1 MGFSMSVDAPLHT
14 ECKDDE
20 QFFFLDNTKYNCD
33 WLRRN
38 LEYRDIFCDRD
49 SFIRQHCKQTC
60 IQCTTSTSSPHQDRV
75 NDETGIIMTIEEDA
89 SWWAT
94 LHPTQAPTVK
104 REAGEVTLSPTS
116 RTLLPTD
123 CYDDRSY
130 RYPLDQ
136 SKDCSAFVDDDCI
149 LEHER
154 ELSRDQL
161 QDLLKKCPRAC
172 NVPCN
177 YTLEN
182 TSRPTIA
189 PRISRLTRST
199 TNRPTR
205 EPTLEI
211 TSRPTIAPRTSLPTR
226 SRTDRP
232 TIPPTTDRPTSC
244 FDDRSYQYPLNPS
257 LGCAYFQGEDC
268 FAYDDRLSKEEIVH
282 LLYSCPNACN
292 VDCNE
297 YTPSP
302 TYTISIETRA
312 DNEPSSTPSL
322 LIQDTNTPA
331 PTISTQPTDCY
342 DDRSYTSPLDP
353 TKRCED
359 FEDCF
364 SYRDQMTLD
373 QFQELLLRCPMT
385 CKVGCNYQVLTDS
398 PTISSSP
405 SSVRSERPSFG
416 ELSDPNT
423 MDPTP
428 STPSPTINR
437 EPTIPNDSS
446 CQDDPDYR
454 TPVGGY
460 TCQIFQIFTSCEN
473 ANLSTEYKQEAIR
486 RCPISCNASCQELS
500 SSPSISPSQA
510 SCEDDPSYAFP
521 IPMLKAKRCN
531 VFLGHDC
538 YYYSKIFKEEI
549 FLDIINRC
557 PLSCGLCVIYD

>member
-1 MGFSMSVDAPLHT
+1 MLPSIVSSMSVDAPLHHSTTTT
-14 ECKDDE
+14 ECTDDE

-38 LEYRDIFCDRD
+38 LEYRDIFCERD
-49 SFIRQHCKQTC
+49 LSIRQHCKRTC
-60 IQCTTSTSSPHQDRV
+60 LQCTTNQDRV
-75 NDETGIIMTIEEDA
+75 NDEPGIIMTMEEEA

-94 LHPTQAPTVK
+94 LHPTQAPSIK
-104 REAGEVTLSPTS
+104 RQAGEVTLSPTT
-116 RTLLPTD
+116 RTLSPTG

-161 QDLLKKCPRAC
+161 QDLLRKCPRAC

-177 YTLEN
+177 YTLN

-189 PRISRLTRST
+189 PRTTR
-199 TNRPTR
+199 
-205 EPTLEI
+205 
-211 TSRPTIAPRTSLPTR
+211 PTR
-226 SRTDRP
+226 SRTNRP
-232 TIPPTTDRPTSC
+232 TSSPTKSRTNRPTALPTTNRPTSC

-257 LGCAYFQGEDC
+257 LDCTYFQGKDC
-268 FAYDDRLSKEEIVH
+268 LAYSDRISKEEIVH

-302 TYTISIETRA
+302 TYMISIETRR
-312 DNEPSSTPSL
+312 DTEPSSTPSFM
-322 LIQDTNTPA
+322 IEDTNTPA

-353 TKRCED
+353 NKRCED

-364 SYRDQMTLD
+364 SYRDRLTLD
-373 QFQELLLRCPMT
+373 QYQELLLRCPMT
-385 CKVGCNYQVLTDS
+385 CKVGCNYQVLTDA

-405 SSVRSERPSFG
+405 SNVQSQRPTFG
-416 ELSDPNT
+416 EFGDPNT
-423 MDPTP
+423 MEPTP
-428 STPSPTINR
+428 STPSPTNAR
-437 EPTIPNDSS
+437 EPTSRPNDNS
-446 CQDDPDYR
+446 CQDDPSYR

-460 TCQIFQIFTSCEN
+460 TCQIFQIFTSCEK
-473 ANLSTEYKQEAIR
+473 ANLSIEYKQEAMR
-486 RCPISCNASCQELS
+486 RCPISCNAPCQELS
-500 SSPSISPSQA
+500 SSPSISPSQT
-510 SCEDDPSYAFP
+510 SCEDDPSYALP
-521 IPMLKAKRCN
+521 IAMLVDKGCSI
-531 VFLGHDC
+531 FLGQDC
-538 YYYSKIFKEEI
+538 YYYEAIFTEA
-549 FLDIINRC
+549 FYLDLINRC
-557 PLSCGLCVIYD
+557 PVSCGLCTR